1 MDVGRA
7 TASGAIR
14 PGNSTMLRT
23 RTMMSAWAGMSS
35 IAPFAA
41 GWRCASARISM
52 SSFRLVSMALRDPS
66 KHQHEAAVDELAG
79 QQLEA
84 ARRQRDAAL
93 EMAVRDLEAV
103 DRVARGGALPAHRGD
118 HEV

>member
-1 MDVGRA
+1 
-7 TASGAIR
+7 
-14 PGNSTMLRT
+14 
-23 RTMMSAWAGMSS
+23 
-35 IAPFAA
+35 
-41 GWRCASARISM
+41 WRCASARISM

-93 EMAVRDLEAV
+93 EMTVRDLEAV

-118 HEV
+118 HEVRTVGAHLERRLGDSGKRDADHERALALHDVDR